1 MTSLEELENAVVK
14 RLGCEARHLEPE
26 TVELFIQG
34 RGLWRGN
41 VSTFALVGHPLVRRC
56 YAWGNRADDGGWE
69 VVTILGVPPV
79 ASAETAVRAAIT
91 SRTAPVRST

>member
-1 MTSLEELENAVVK
+1 MTYLEELENAVVK
-14 RLGCEARHLEPE
+14 RHGCEARHLGTE

-56 YAWGNRADDGGWE
+56 YAWGNRAEGESWD
-69 VVTILGVPPV
+69 VITMLGVPPV

-91 SRTAPVRST
+91 SRTAPGKSI